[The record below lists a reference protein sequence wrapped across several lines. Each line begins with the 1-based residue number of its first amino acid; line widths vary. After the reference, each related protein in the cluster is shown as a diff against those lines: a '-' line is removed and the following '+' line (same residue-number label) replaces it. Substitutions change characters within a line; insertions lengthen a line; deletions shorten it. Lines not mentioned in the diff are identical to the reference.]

1 MNDSIDDETLT
12 EEKPKRRFFGRRK
25 DVAEPIEDI
34 DEDEDSEED
43 WDDDWDDEPD
53 RKRRSRAAHRPSIIF
68 LNFLVTCGVL
78 GTIGLVALG
87 FEAKNRFEAPGPLTE
102 DTSFVVR
109 EGATMTSV
117 SRELAAAGLIDSE
130 GLFGVVDGPRL
141 FTQAA
146 RLSGNDRA
154 IKTGEFAIPAGAS
167 MSAVLDELTD
177 GSPIEYRVT
186 IPEGLT
192 VYQAAQRIA
201 SHPDLTGDLPDPL
214 PPEGSLAAETV
225 SFARGE
231 TRASVIERLQRI
243 QAERVEAVW
252 NERSSDLP
260 LENPEELLILA
271 SIVEKETG
279 LAAERPQVA
288 AVFVNRIR
296 ENWHLN
302 TDPSVVYGVF
312 GGEGLP
318 SGRPITKADL
328 RDRNPYNTYIFRGLP
343 PGPIAIPGRAALEAA
358 ANPDEHA
365 YMYFV
370 ADGTGGHAF
379 AETAEEHNR
388 NVQQWRRIERGE
400 IEPPSKPGTPIANG
414 AAEEEVE
421 TANVSGLVD
430 EAIRPEPLAE
440 ELTKTPIRSVV
451 GADAQE
457 STDVALTEPS
467 AETEPAGDIPIP
479 LTRPE

>member
-1 MNDSIDDETLT
+1 MNDSIDDELPVKD
-12 EEKPKRRFFGRRK
+12 KPKRRLFGRR
-25 DVAEPIEDI
+25 DDPVEQVQD
-34 DEDEDSEED
+34 DEDVWEAEED
-43 WDDDWDDEPD
+43 HDEDDWEEEPS

-87 FEAKNRFEAPGPLTE
+87 FAAKNSFEAPGPLAE

-117 SRELAAAGLIDSE
+117 SRELAAAGLIDAE
-130 GLFGVVDGPRL
+130 GLFGVIDGPRL

-146 RLSGNDRA
+146 RMSGNDRA

-167 MSAVLDELTD
+167 MSAILDELTD

-231 TRASVIERLQRI
+231 TRASVMERLQRI
-243 QAERVEAVW
+243 QAERVVDVW
-252 NERSSDLP
+252 NERSPDLP
-260 LENPEELLILA
+260 LESPEELLILA

-400 IEPPSKPGTPIANG
+400 IEPPSKPEIKAASEAEAAGDEVETDTAALTSQPISAELPDALVETPVAN
-414 AAEEEVE
+414 AEEVE
-421 TANVSGLVD
+421 TS
-430 EAIRPEPLAE
+430 EAQ
-440 ELTKTPIRSVV
+440 T
-451 GADAQE
+451 GD
-457 STDVALTEPS
+457 
-467 AETEPAGDIPIP
+467 EPADGIPVP